1 MSIKIMLSNSEYK
14 VYTSKELRIIPP
26 IGIHADFCSIQLND
40 GDKLYPFKNLELAKK
55 WLLVPDLHMAFP
67 PHTAKNVSGK
77 LWEVYTTHSEDIHK
91 YLYALNTPVN
101 GIVAWGGYNP
111 EDVNF

>member
-14 VYTSKELRIIPP
+14 VYTSKQLYMIAPL
-26 IGIHADFCSIQLND
+26 GVNADFYRI
-40 GDKLYPFKNLELAKK
+40 KLEEGEPIHTFTNLELAKK
-55 WLLVPDLHMAFP
+55 WLFVPDLHITTPA
-67 PHTAKNVSGK
+67 TRATNTSGK
-77 LWEVYTTHSEDIHK
+77 EWEVYTASSKGIHK
-91 YLYALNTPVN
+91 YLYVLNTPVN